1 MSTMK
6 EPANSFFEACEAGRG
21 WAVCKEYCVENA
33 SFSSHAAPLL
43 EVTTIQ
49 DLSLIHI

>member
-1 MSTMK
+1 MTELARTIEALLFISP
-6 EPANSFFEACEAGRG
+6 EP
-21 WAVCKEYCVENA
+21 
-33 SFSSHAAPLL
+33 L